1 MSSLLNV
8 SNSSNKPEKFGL
20 KNIEAFVD
28 SGEQNWFKRAHV
40 GKFLG
45 LVNIHRSTA
54 KLSDEDQK
62 TRAFSQ
68 TGGGCHIMTPP
79 REDAQDHDI
88 FILLTGVLY
97 VIVNS

>member
-1 MSSLLNV
+1 M
-8 SNSSNKPEKFGL
+8 
-20 KNIEAFVD
+20 
-28 SGEQNWFKRAHV
+28 

-62 TRAFSQ
+62 TQAFSQ
-68 TGGGCHIMTPP
+68 TEGGCHIMTPP

-88 FILLTGVLY
+88 FISLTGALY
-97 VIVNS
+97 VTVKSRKDKGKALKKHILKDMVPRGR